1 MKTLPVFNL
10 QFSIFNEYPSLPV
23 TLYLL
28 IIGFISI
35 LGQVVILRELSV
47 AFFGVELI
55 YILALALWMSGTAI
69 GAVLGRRSFL
79 PAHAHIALLWIAVA
93 ALLPLDVAF
102 IRAARVIFG
111 AVPGAYLP
119 FLEQMAGM
127 ALALLPLSILLGL
140 LFQWA
145 ARRYVAGEKT
155 LARAYA
161 VESGGGLAGG
171 LAATLLLKFGGQ
183 NFSIALLCSL
193 VSVGVIFFYRD
204 KKTSRL
210 IPVGGAVLAALI
222 LLAMWQSPALDRR
235 LSAWNHP
242 HLVASQDTPYSR
254 LTITVRNGQAAVFEN
269 DALTFETE
277 GTAAEEF
284 VHLAMLQRPDPR
296 KVLVLGGGSEGII
309 AELLHYPLQQIDY
322 VELNRAWIDLARTH
336 LPENIRQ
343 FLHAGNLRIIFTD
356 PRKFLQGCAAYDVI
370 LVGMPEPA
378 SGQANRFYTREFF
391 EQCAAR
397 LAPGGIL
404 AFRLRSA
411 ENLWSPQ
418 LARRNGSIFRALES
432 VFPETVVL
440 PGVTNLF
447 IASPAPLERNPE
459 ILGGRLAEKK
469 LPARMVTP
477 PYVRYL
483 YTNDRFFRVAELL
496 AQTPAPVN
504 SDARPICYQYTIAIW
519 LSKFFPA
526 LAQLDLSF
534 SGRAG
539 GNMLLFGAVA
549 ILLLLLARRKI
560 ALRRMALAGI
570 AGFLGMVTET
580 LVILQYQVHSGVLY
594 QNIGILLMAFM
605 AGLALGAFAT
615 EAYLRNHSGNI
626 PRLRK
631 TGLALLGGFV
641 LANLLFAAGFGAE
654 VLPGLLSAAILLAAA
669 GFLVAGIF
677 SLASLY
683 RVENRQ
689 AVISPLYAA
698 DLAGGCAGSLL
709 ASLFLIP
716 IIGLAGSAGLAAAI
730 AAAAALLFW

>member
-1 MKTLPVFNL
+1 MV
-10 QFSIFNEYPSLPV
+10 I
-23 TLYLL
+23 YLL
-28 IIGFISI
+28 IVGFISI
-35 LGQVVILRELSV
+35 LGQVVILRELNV

-55 YILALALWMSGTAI
+55 YILALAVWMLGSAI
-69 GAVLGRRSFL
+69 GAALGRRSFL
-79 PAHAHIALLWIAVA
+79 PSHSHLALLWIAVG

-102 IRAARVIFG
+102 IRGSRLLFG
-111 AVPGAYLP
+111 GVPGAYLP
-119 FLEQMAGM
+119 FFQQMAGM

-145 ARRYVAGEKT
+145 ARQYVAREKT

-171 LAATLLLKFGGQ
+171 LAATLLLKFGIQ
-183 NFSIALLCSL
+183 NLSIALLCSL

-204 KKTSRL
+204 KKTSRF
-210 IPVGGAVLAALI
+210 IPAGGVALAAII
-222 LLAMWQSPALDRR
+222 LFAGWKSSDIDRR

-242 HLVASQDTPYSR
+242 FLVASRDTPYSR
-254 LTITVRNGQAAVFEN
+254 VTITARAGQVAVFEN
-269 DALTFETE
+269 DALAFETE

-284 VHLAMLQRPDPR
+284 AHLAMLQRPDPR
-296 KVLVLGGGSEGII
+296 TVLVLGGGSEGII

-322 VELNRAWIDLARTH
+322 VELNRVWIGLAQNY
-336 LPENIRQ
+336 LPKEIRRSLQ
-343 FLHAGNLRIIFTD
+343 AENLRIIFAD
-356 PRKFLQGCAAYDVI
+356 PRSFLDGCPSYDVI

-391 EQCAAR
+391 EQCADR
-397 LAPGGIL
+397 LNPGGIL

-418 LARRNGSIFRALES
+418 LARRNSSIFRALET

-440 PGVTNLF
+440 PGVASLF
-447 IASPAPLERNPE
+447 IASPALLPRDPE
-459 ILGGRLAEKK
+459 ILSGRLAEKN
-469 LPARMVTP
+469 LPVRMVTP

-483 YTNDRFFRVAELL
+483 YTNDRFSRVAELL

-504 SDARPICYQYTIAIW
+504 SDARPVCYQYTIAIW

-526 LAQLDLSF
+526 LAQLDIST
-534 SGRAG
+534 SGHAG
-539 GNMLLFGAVA
+539 GNMLLSGAVG
-549 ILLLLLARRKI
+549 ILLMLLARRNM

-580 LVILQYQVHSGVLY
+580 LVILQYQVHNGVLY

-626 PRLRK
+626 SRLRK

-641 LANLLFAAGFGAE
+641 VANLLFAAGFSAE
-654 VLPGLLSAAILLAAA
+654 VLAGLLSAAILLGIA

-689 AVISPLYAA
+689 AVISPLYSA
-698 DLAGGCAGSLL
+698 DLAGGCAGSIL
-709 ASLFLIP
+709 ASLVLIP
-716 IIGLAGSAGLAAAI
+716 ILGLAGSAYLAAVI
-730 AAAAALLFW
+730 AALAVLLLW

>member
-1 MKTLPVFNL
+1 MLPVVF
-10 QFSIFNEYPSLPV
+10 
-23 TLYLL
+23 YLL

-35 LGQVVILRELSV
+35 LGQVVILRELNV

-55 YILALALWMSGTAI
+55 YILALAVWMLGSAI
-69 GAVLGRRSFL
+69 GAALGRRDFL
-79 PAHAHIALLWIAVA
+79 PALSHISLLWITFAI
-93 ALLPLDVAF
+93 LLPLDAAF
-102 IRAARVIFG
+102 IRGSRVLFG
-111 AVPGAYLP
+111 GVPGAYLS
-119 FLEQMAGM
+119 FFQQMVLL
-127 ALALLPLSILLGL
+127 ALALFPVSFLPGL

-145 ARRYVAGEKT
+145 ARRYVAGGKT

-161 VESGGGLAGG
+161 IESAGGLAGG
-171 LAATLLLKFGGQ
+171 LAATLLLKLGVQ
-183 NFSIALLCSL
+183 NFSIALLCSF
-193 VSVGVIFFYRD
+193 VSLGAFFLYRD
-204 KKTSRL
+204 KKASRFIL
-210 IPVGGAVLAALI
+210 AGGLAVAAII
-222 LLAMWQSPALDRR
+222 LLAGWKSSAIDRR

-242 HLVASQDTPYSR
+242 FLVVSRDTPYSR
-254 LTITVRNGQAAVFEN
+254 VTITARGGQVAVFEN
-269 DALTFETE
+269 DALTFESE

-284 VHLAMLQRPDPR
+284 VHLAMLQRPDPQT
-296 KVLVLGGGSEGII
+296 VLVLGGGGEGII
-309 AELLHYPLQQIDY
+309 TELLYHPLQQIDY
-322 VELNRAWIDLARTH
+322 VELNRVWIDLARNY
-336 LPENIRQ
+336 LPEDIRQ
-343 FLHAGNLRIIFTD
+343 SLQAGNLRIIFAD
-356 PRKFLQGCAAYDVI
+356 PRKFLRVSRASPRASMAPPEERPAYDVI
-370 LVGMPEPA
+370 LVSMPEPA

-397 LAPGGIL
+397 LNPGGIL

-418 LARRNGSIFRALES
+418 LARRNGSIFRALAS

-459 ILGGRLAEKK
+459 ILGGRLAEKN

-483 YTNDRFFRVAELL
+483 YTNDRFSRVAEVL
-496 AQTPAPVN
+496 AKSPAPVN
-504 SDARPICYQYTIAIW
+504 SDARPVCYQYTIAIW

-526 LAQLDLSF
+526 LAQLDLSP

-539 GNMLLFGAVA
+539 KYMLLFSVA
-549 ILLLLLARRKI
+549 AIILLLLARRKL

-580 LVILQYQVHSGVLY
+580 LVILQYQVHHGVLY

-605 AGLALGAFAT
+605 GGLALGAFAT

-626 PRLRK
+626 PRLRR
-631 TGLALLGGFV
+631 TGMGLSGGFV

-654 VLPGLLSAAILLAAA
+654 MLRGLLSAAILLGIA

-689 AVISPLYAA
+689 AVISPLYSA
-698 DLAGGCAGSLL
+698 DLAGGCAGSIL
-709 ASLFLIP
+709 ASLVLIP
-716 IIGLAGSAGLAAAI
+716 LAGLAGSAYLTAAM
-730 AAAAALLFW
+730 AAAAALLLW